1 VASIDENAF
10 LLAGSLAYLSLC
22 ANPFIYASRYEVFRR
37 FVKQMVNN
45 RITAVTGT
53 ASHNTAAAAAAAAAP
68 ASGVATHAVGNTSSR
83 AVRKSR

>member
-22 ANPFIYASRYEVFRR
+22 VNPFIYASRYEVFRR

-53 ASHNTAAAAAAAAAP
+53 ASHNTAAAAAAAAAAP
-68 ASGVATHAVGNTSSR
+68 ASGVATHAVANMTSIEL
-83 AVRKSR
+83 

>member
-1 VASIDENAF
+1 MASIDENAF

-22 ANPFIYASRYEVFRR
+22 VNPFIYASRYEVFRR

-53 ASHNTAAAAAAAAAP
+53 ASHNTAAAAAAAAP

>member
-22 ANPFIYASRYEVFRR
+22 VNPFIYASRYEVFRR
-37 FVKQMVNN
+37 FVKQMVNVN

-53 ASHNTAAAAAAAAAP
+53 ASHNTAAAAAVAP

-83 AVRKSR
+83 ALRKSR

>member
-1 VASIDENAF
+1 MASIDENAF

-22 ANPFIYASRYEVFRR
+22 VNPFIYASRYEVFRR

-53 ASHNTAAAAAAAAAP
+53 ASHNTAAAAAAAAA
-68 ASGVATHAVGNTSSR
+68 ASGVATHAVGNTSTR